1 MNLGIG
7 IVGLPNV
14 GPIQNLLRLVVYI
27 HAAEGRLYETALSG
41 LFIKFRGGTKL

>member
-1 MNLGIG
+1 MIGIG

-27 HAAEGRLYETALSG
+27 HAAEGRLYGTALNKSFVK
-41 LFIKFRGGTKL
+41 LRGGSKL